1 MGVKYRGEFDDI
13 NNVRFRIDIDEDG
26 YSGAVNTFVC
36 GAAGFELRYE
46 GDGSRVGEEPIRSS
60 ECRIPFQVQNSTQET
75 FLDTLAQSSELKYNV
90 LIYRSSVLWWAGTVL
105 PDLCQFENRAYP
117 YEFLLTAVDGLGR
130 LDSFDFDYATNP
142 ANSDPFTY
150 ATIITQ
156 CLNKTGLQDF
166 YGASDVYLRCS
177 VELTDTNQSTSHDRL
192 EHLRVRREAVIKNW
206 DKADNGNQYDAL
218 TCRDVLE
225 KLLRSMGA
233 RMEFSRGSYRIYQ
246 HQNYRGTSYTE
257 YRYSK
262 TGITFAGYLSSQ
274 SISPRQGST
283 WQSSDLKI
291 TAGASYTYMPAL
303 RRAIVRGNRR
313 KAYRIERTTFSD
325 GVTSINLGDI
335 DTTKPWKI
343 TGKVWIEASKA
354 VTRLKVSIG
363 RYNSGTATYDR
374 AVVRADSTSAGRDK
388 PYDEPGALS
397 WFTIS
402 PAVSGLSQYAIGYQ
416 IPAAFPGAV
425 DGRVEVDV
433 NIHFPVTL
441 TNLGSDIRVFVTAE
455 AYGLEYVNGQ
465 PTVTGTGT
473 WSQVDWEGALLLE
486 GMVDTTNQEWNDEY
500 EWIANNTAQADNS
513 VTVELDDCLIDTVTQ
528 YTEGVEVYNGTG
540 WQIGTGWK
548 RFSGDSA
555 TELPLPQLLAAYIVG
570 HHWRP
575 VRVLRANFRDLP
587 GFLFD
592 NVNAPVNGSD
602 VYVFNGGTFTAN
614 TARWDGE
621 WIRYQFDAAAFS
633 TTVNL
638 PRNRDTIGT
647 HDRDIKSL
655 KQRMSDMGQI
665 AGGTVSRWIDGYL
678 NQADGKADIGT
689 PSGGD
694 VWRPAIVFATDD
706 GFQAAIQ
713 PVNVIGKTVRDIS
726 SNTTLDKEARKVFVN
741 TSGGEVT
748 VTLPAASQFPDWEQ
762 LVIIKT
768 QSAHKVVIHGNGSE
782 TINGSTTIEMTGH
795 YETATLVAY
804 NATEWIR
811 L

>member
-46 GDGSRVGEEPIRSS
+46 GDGSRVGETPIRSS

-90 LIYRSSVLWWAGTVL
+90 LIYRSGSLWWAGTVL

-130 LDSFDFDYATNP
+130 LDSFDFDYATNS

-150 ATIITQ
+150 ATIITE

-177 VELTDTNQSTSHDRL
+177 VEFTDTNQSTSHDRL

-218 TCRDVLE
+218 TCREVLE

-303 RRAIVRGNRR
+303 RRAIVQGNRR

-343 TGKVWIEASKA
+343 TGKVWIEATKA
-354 VTRLKVSIG
+354 VSRLKVSVG
-363 RYNSGTATYDR
+363 RYNSGSATYDR
-374 AVVRADSTSAGRDK
+374 AVVRADSTQAGRDK
-388 PYDEPGALS
+388 PYNEPGALS
-397 WFTIS
+397 WLTLS
-402 PAVSGLSQYAIGYQ
+402 PALSGLGQAAIGYQ

-425 DGRVEVDV
+425 DGKVQVDV
-433 NIHFPVTL
+433 DILLPTTAV
-441 TNLGSDIRVFVTAE
+441 NLGSDIRVFITAE
-455 AYGLEYVNGQ
+455 GWSHNYLYGTSSGGSL
-465 PTVTGTGT
+465 T
-473 WSQVDWEGALLLE
+473 WDQIDWEGALLLE

-513 VTVELDDCLIDTVTQ
+513 VTVELDDCLIDTVSQ

-555 TELPLPQLLAAYIVG
+555 TALPLPQLLAAYIVG

-575 VRVLRANFRDLP
+575 AKVLRANFRDLP

-621 WIRYQFDAAAFS
+621 WIRYQFDASAFS

-638 PRNRDTIGT
+638 PRNRDTLGT
-647 HDRDIKSL
+647 HDRDIKAL

-678 NQADGKADIGT
+678 NQANGNADIGT
-689 PSGGD
+689 PSALD
-694 VWRPAIVFATDD
+694 IWRPNIIYTSGD
-706 GFQAAIQ
+706 GFQANIEPQ
-713 PVNVIGKTVRDIS
+713 YVFGVTVLNI
-726 SNTTLDKEARKVFVN
+726 NTATSLDRFARRVFCDTN
-741 TSGGEVT
+741 AAGFT
-748 VTLPAASQFPDWEQ
+748 VTLPPVSQFPEWEE
-762 LVIIKT
+762 LVIV
-768 QSAHKVVIHGNGSE
+768 KVDGGHQLTLDGEG
-782 TINGSTTIEMTGH
+782 TDKINNNNTHVMTNQ
-795 YETATLVAY
+795 YEVCKLMRY
-804 NATEWIR
+804 NNEWIITG
-811 L
+811 